1 MSSDFTMA
9 CHCGKRCVL
18 GVNAEGKLVR
28 YHRCR
33 EHYDPARFAAEG
45 YEMPKFIPSYP
56 ALFRDTS
63 VDKLHPR
70 LQGAVDWSPKESKSG
85 LLLHG
90 TTGVGKTRAA
100 WYVLNRLWIEKA
112 AKDKNMPYQFLTM
125 RKFEG
130 LIEESFGEKAHARM
144 LDDLTKVDVLVFDDL
159 GKERATPRMTSDLF
173 AVLDERSTAM
183 RPTIIT
189 TNFNSQSL
197 ADRFDDKEMAVALI
211 RRFKD
216 YYTLVGA
223 GA

>member
-1 MSSDFTMA
+1 
-9 CHCGKRCVL
+9 
-18 GVNAEGKLVR
+18 
-28 YHRCR
+28 
-33 EHYDPARFAAEG
+33 
-45 YEMPKFIPSYP
+45 
-56 ALFRDTS
+56 
-63 VDKLHPR
+63 
-70 LQGAVDWSPKESKSG
+70 
-85 LLLHG
+85 
-90 TTGVGKTRAA
+90 
-100 WYVLNRLWIEKA
+100 
-112 AKDKNMPYQFLTM
+112 M

>member
-1 MSSDFTMA
+1 MSSDFTIA
-9 CHCGKRCVL
+9 CQCGKRCVL
-18 GVNAEGKLVR
+18 GVNAEGKLMR
-28 YHRCR
+28 YHKCR
-33 EHYDPARFAAEG
+33 EHYDPARFAADG
-45 YEMPKFIPSYP
+45 YMMPKFVPSYP
-56 ALFRDTS
+56 ALFRDTV

-70 LQGAVDWSPKESKSG
+70 LQGALDWVPKDSRSG

-100 WYVLNRLWIEKA
+100 WHVVNRLWLEKA
-112 AKDKNMPYQFLTM
+112 AKDKNLPYTFLTM

-144 LDDLTKVDVLVFDDL
+144 LDDLIKVDVLVFDDL

-173 AVLDERSTAM
+173 AVLDERSTSM
-183 RPTIIT
+183 RTTIVT

-197 ADRFDDKEMAVALI
+197 VERFDDKEMANALI

-216 YYTLVGA
+216 YYTLIGA

>member
-1 MSSDFTMA
+1 
-9 CHCGKRCVL
+9 
-18 GVNAEGKLVR
+18 
-28 YHRCR
+28 
-33 EHYDPARFAAEG
+33 
-45 YEMPKFIPSYP
+45 MPKFIPSYP

>member
-1 MSSDFTMA
+1 MS

-18 GVNAEGKLVR
+18 GVNADGKLVR

-33 EHYDPARFAAEG
+33 DHYDPARFKEEG
-45 YEMPKFIPSYP
+45 YEMPKFVPSYP
-56 ALFRDTS
+56 ALFRDTIIER
-63 VDKLHPR
+63 LHPR
-70 LQGAVDWSPKESKSG
+70 LHAVAEWQPKEAKSG

-100 WYVLNRLWIEKA
+100 WYVVNRIWIEKA

-144 LDDLTKVDVLVFDDL
+144 LDDLIKVDLLVFDDL

-183 RPTIIT
+183 RTTIVT

-197 ADRFDDKEMAVALI
+197 VERFDDKEMANALI

-216 YYTLVGA
+216 YYTLIGA